1 MVFGVKKRGKIQ
13 KYICIIISPSNLPI
27 NPKNIHILIK
37 NPKKCA
43 NVWVFEVF
51 LYLFGKL
58 CIFVMVFYVKIYV
71 KIKHFNSF

>member
-13 KYICIIISPSNLPI
+13 KYIYFIISPSDLSV

-37 NPKKCA
+37 NPKKCI
-43 NVWVFEVF
+43 NVWVYDVF

-58 CIFVMVFYVKIYV
+58 CIFVMVFHIKIYA